1 MFVLCASLLEFT
13 TIVVLLN
20 EEGLS
25 PRKKRCAPIPAV
37 SFSGKLVAFSNKN
50 RIEQCLALSSLRFRW
65 CP

>member
-13 TIVVLLN
+13 TVVVLLN
-20 EEGLS
+20 EEGSS
-25 PRKKRCAPIPAV
+25 PRKERCAQIPAV